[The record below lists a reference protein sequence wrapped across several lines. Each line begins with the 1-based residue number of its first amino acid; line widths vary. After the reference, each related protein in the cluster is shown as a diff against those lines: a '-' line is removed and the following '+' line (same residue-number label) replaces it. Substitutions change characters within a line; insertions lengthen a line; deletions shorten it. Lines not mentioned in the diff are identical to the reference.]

1 LVKTNIGI
9 QRGRSFADCEN
20 NMPNMAETIGREGK
34 SNWQS
39 TKESLV
45 MRETIEKGKKEALI
59 KEGGRLELG
68 ITK

>member
-1 LVKTNIGI
+1 
-9 QRGRSFADCEN
+9 
-20 NMPNMAETIGREGK
+20 MPNMEETIGREGK
-34 SNWQS
+34 SHWQS

-59 KEGGRLELG
+59 KEGGALELG

>member
-1 LVKTNIGI
+1 M
-9 QRGRSFADCEN
+9 E
-20 NMPNMAETIGREGK
+20 ETIGREGK
-34 SNWQS
+34 SHWQS

-59 KEGGRLELG
+59 KEGGALELG